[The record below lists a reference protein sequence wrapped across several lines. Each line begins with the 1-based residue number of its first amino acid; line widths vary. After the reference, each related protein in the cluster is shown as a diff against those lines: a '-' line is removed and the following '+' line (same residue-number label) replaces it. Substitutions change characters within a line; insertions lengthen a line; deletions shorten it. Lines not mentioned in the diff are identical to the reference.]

1 MSTSDRRDEVDTLL
15 RAAGAAWRAAQPGPP
30 QPDLTRLRSSRP
42 RVRWVPVLAAASV
55 AAIAVAVAVTVLP
68 DRSGSS
74 GPVAGGG
81 GAAQYLVRDGD
92 RVEVTGKVIAAPERP
107 VVYCAPLA
115 GPGLAGDDAPSCP
128 ADFAVTL
135 TGVDLGRLAEPGTTG
150 GVRFGYARLRGIWHD
165 RTIAV
170 DEQSMPAANALN
182 GPDTDPVPCPE
193 PAGGW
198 PVPDPPRNDLPS
210 TAAVERLVEQQPE
223 RFGAT
228 WVAFPDGMTRPA
240 RAWTVPVVL
249 VVNLLKGDVDQ
260 ARRDLQPLYDGTLCI
275 SPGRVTHSRLIEAAR
290 KGESLA
296 RDSRNGIWAISGLGP
311 TEEETGLEPIK
322 VHLLVVDERLYGEF
336 QKIGLDLLLLY
347 PAVRPIR

>member
-15 RAAGAAWRAAQPGPP
+15 RAAGAAWRATQPGPP
-30 QPDLTRLRSSRP
+30 QPDLARLRSR
-42 RVRWVPVLAAASV
+42 RLRGRWVPVLAAASV
-55 AAIAVAVAVTVLP
+55 GAIAVAVAVTVLP
-68 DRSGSS
+68 DRSGSP

-81 GAAQYLVRDGD
+81 GEAQYLVRDGD

-107 VVYCAPLA
+107 VVYCPPLS
-115 GPGLAGDDAPSCP
+115 GPSSDGAPSCP

-165 RTIAV
+165 HTIAV
-170 DEQSMPAANALN
+170 DEQSTPAAGALN
-182 GPDTDPVPCPE
+182 RPPDTDPVPCPE

-198 PVPDPPRNDLPS
+198 PVPNPPRNELPS

-228 WVAFPDGMTRPA
+228 WVAFPDGMTQPG

-249 VVNLLKGDVDQ
+249 VVNLLEGDVDQ

-275 SPGRVTHSRLIEAAR
+275 SPGRVTHSRLTEAAH
-290 KGESLA
+290 KGLALA
-296 RDSRNGIWAISGLGP
+296 RDTRNGIWAISGLGP
-311 TEEETGLEPIK
+311 TEEETGREPIK
-322 VHLLVVDERLYGEF
+322 VHLIVVDERLYGEF